1 MDLRIVNFLRSPVPS
16 SSSAIHCD
24 DHLNY
29 STIYERIKELF
40 VEYVNQRW
48 NTKNHVRF
56 KYHIRLRKSC
66 T

>member
-1 MDLRIVNFLRSPVPS
+1 MKLRIVNFLRSPIPS

-40 VEYVNQRW
+40 VEYVNQRE

-56 KYHIRLRKSC
+56 
-66 T
+66 